1 MAIITNT
8 FQTTAAKGNRESL
21 ADIVSMITPRET
33 KLYSSMKK
41 GTASA
46 TFEEWTQRALRAP
59 AANAQLE
66 GDQYSFNATTAS
78 VRVGNYTQILRDSW
92 IVTRTQNSVDNAG
105 KGEKATRAKMEA
117 GLAIRKDVELSLLSP
132 VASVAGATRVSAGLP
147 SWLTTNVSRGATGA
161 NGGYQVGT
169 KLVNAP
175 TAGTKRAFTQA
186 LLDTVMQAVY
196 NSGGNVS
203 EAMLSP
209 YNKSVFV
216 TFMSNSNVATFRHAV
231 ENGDSNRVV
240 SNADWYDGP
249 FGTVKIEPNRVMA
262 TNASVASNVL
272 LLDYDMLDFA
282 WLDPIKEDPKVTTNA
297 DADAGVI
304 IGEGTL
310 RVENEAGLGVV
321 ADVFG
326 LTAST

>member
-1 MAIITNT
+1 MAIIANT
-8 FQTTAAKGNRESL
+8 FQSTAAKANRESL
-21 ADIVSMITPRET
+21 ADMISMITPKET
-33 KLYSSMKK
+33 KLYSGMGK
-41 GTASA
+41 GSASA
-46 TFEEWTQRALRAP
+46 TFEEWTQRNLRAP
-59 AANAQLE
+59 AANVQLE
-66 GDQYSFNATTAS
+66 GDAYTFNATTPT

-92 IVTRTQNSVDNAG
+92 IVSRTQNSVDNAG
-105 KGEKATRAKMEA
+105 RGEKSTRAKMEA

-132 VASVAGATRVSAGLP
+132 VASVAGASRVSAGLP

-186 LLDTVMQAVY
+186 LLDTVMQQVY
-196 NSGGNVS
+196 NAGGNVS
-203 EAMLSP
+203 EIMVSP

-216 TFMSNSNVATFRHAV
+216 TFMSNANVATFRHAV

-249 FGTVKIEPNRVMA
+249 FGTVKVEPNRVMV
-262 TNASVASNVL
+262 TNATVASNIL
-272 LLDYDMLDFA
+272 LLDYGMLSFD

-297 DADAGVI
+297 DADAGVL

-310 RVENEAGLGVV
+310 KVENEAGLGAV

-326 LTAST
+326 INATT